1 MNQLSAHSAE
11 QELKEIEEELGQLE
25 NHTNPVD
32 FIWPGDIS
40 LDEVEP
46 DDLVEGFI
54 APNTLC
60 CFFAPPGIGKT
71 FIVLDMAAHIAK
83 GAKWHGREVEQGAV
97 LYIGLEGDA
106 GVRRRLKALK
116 KEGIIDD
123 ETPLIASPSLLN
135 INSQENIEN
144 WINQVKEELNFKGQT
159 IKLVII
165 DTLMRAMSGGDFNS
179 GTDMSSAVTRC
190 MELIEGL
197 GCTVLIVHHCGKDAA
212 KKELGHTSFRAALDS
227 SISLSKDG
235 DLIKVKGSKQK
246 DMADGSEQD
255 MHFKLK
261 PVHIGHTVSGKDI
274 TSCVI
279 EIVRD
284 PKEDE
289 RIKYGQEIGHIKEQ
303 MLNNLDD
310 AGPLLTGAWDSLNR
324 DRLLLPKNKVEKYR
338 KELLENGEVEAVPN
352 PNGNGTMWYV
362 CNDSFRST

>member
-1 MNQLSAHSAE
+1 M
-11 QELKEIEEELGQLE
+11 
-25 NHTNPVD
+25 
-32 FIWPGDIS
+32 
-40 LDEVEP
+40 
-46 DDLVEGFI
+46 
-54 APNTLC
+54 
-60 CFFAPPGIGKT
+60 
-71 FIVLDMAAHIAK
+71 
-83 GAKWHGREVEQGAV
+83 
-97 LYIGLEGDA
+97 
-106 GVRRRLKALK
+106 
-116 KEGIIDD
+116 
-123 ETPLIASPSLLN
+123 LN

-144 WINQVKEELNFKGQT
+144 WIYQVKEELASKGQT

-197 GCTVLIVHHCGKDAA
+197 GCTVLIVHHCGKDVA

-227 SISLSKDG
+227 SISISKDG

-284 PKEDE
+284 PKEDD
-289 RIKYGQEIGHIKEQ
+289 RIKYGQEIGRIKKE
-303 MLNNLDD
+303 MLANLDD
-310 AGPLLTGAWDSLNR
+310 ARTLLTGDWDSLNR
-324 DRLLLPKNKVEKYR
+324 DRLLLPKNKAEKYR
-338 KELLENGEVEAVPN
+338 KELLEDGEVEAVPN
-352 PNGNGTMWYV
+352 PNGSGTMWYV
-362 CNDSFRST
+362 CNDSFGST